1 MVIYMSKINILI
13 VGVGGQGIILLSSII
28 GKAAVDAKL
37 DVVIGE
43 TKGLARRGGTVEAH
57 VKIGDS
63 YSSPLIPKGCAN
75 VVLALEFLEG
85 LRYIPWLSR
94 GGYAII
100 SAEKVHP
107 INTFMYEEKYPPL
120 ESVIQVLKG
129 LAEKY
134 DYKIFIVNPVKYA
147 VKLGNPLTSNIIML
161 GFLNKVLK
169 LLNDNHIVNA
179 IKSSVPKRTIDENIR
194 AYYIG
199 VDYANEI
206 LKKKKNRIVIDV

>member
-1 MVIYMSKINILI
+1 MSKMNILI

-28 GKAAVDAKL
+28 GKAIVDAGL

-57 VKIGDS
+57 IKIGDS
-63 YSSPLIPKGCAN
+63 YSSPLIPKGYAN

-85 LRYIPWLSR
+85 LRYISWLSR

-100 SAEKVHP
+100 SSEKVYP
-107 INTFMYEEKYPPL
+107 INTFIYEEEKYPSL
-120 ESVIQVLKG
+120 EDVVQVLRD

-134 DYKIFIVNPVKYA
+134 DYKIFVVNPVKYA
-147 VKLGNPLTSNIIML
+147 VKLGNPLTSNTIML
-161 GFLNKVLK
+161 GFLNRVVK
-169 LLNDNHIVNA
+169 LLSDNYIVNA

-194 AYYIG
+194 AYYTG
-199 VDYANEI
+199 VDYADKM
-206 LKKKKNRIVIDV
+206 LKRKSKVVIDV